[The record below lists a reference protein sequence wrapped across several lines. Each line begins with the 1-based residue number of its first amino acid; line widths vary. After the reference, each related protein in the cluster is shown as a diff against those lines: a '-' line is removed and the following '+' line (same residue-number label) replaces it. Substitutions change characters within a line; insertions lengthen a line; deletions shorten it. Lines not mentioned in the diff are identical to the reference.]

1 MMRKLLIIMMIDRK
15 LLRKLKMKEDKLNK
29 KCGKAMEMRKIN
41 KVRNKS
47 KVQHK
52 KKNKRK
58 VKM

>member
-1 MMRKLLIIMMIDRK
+1 
-15 LLRKLKMKEDKLNK
+15 MKEDKLNK

>member
-1 MMRKLLIIMMIDRK
+1 MIDRK